1 LLYCNCLI
9 APHFFNENLQLLL
22 AKTYIAMD
30 LQAKDKPLLDELV
43 SKNLLK
49 EEAQKLLIKM
59 I

>member
-1 LLYCNCLI
+1 
-9 APHFFNENLQLLL
+9 
-22 AKTYIAMD
+22 MD